1 MTDLREALSSAFDE
15 AEKKEEE
22 ASTVPTP
29 GELMEETS
37 KPEVSEVQEVK
48 EETSDTVA
56 EKIEEPVEKES
67 KLEETKPDVSEKA
80 PVSWSPKAR
89 QAWATLPSEVR
100 NEVAKRERDFS
111 VGIQRYAETAKYGSE
126 VQKALAPFQSII
138 RMEGADDI
146 TAISSLAQTAATLRL
161 GTPVE
166 KARIISDLVNVY
178 GVDIGTLDSVL
189 AGETP
194 SPEEDKISKILEQRL
209 KPFEE
214 LLGTVRQGREQQV
227 RSVVETVDKEIS
239 TFETKAEFL
248 NDVRNDMADILE
260 LAAKRGQKLSLQ
272 EAYDKAVLLHPEISE
287 ILQQRKLIESRTKN
301 REVIERKK
309 AASAS
314 LSGGAGG
321 VVATKEPKSVR
332 DALAA
337 AWDAAVGE

>member
-1 MTDLREALSSAFDE
+1 MTDLRDALSNAFDE
-15 AEKKEEE
+15 VEKKEEE
-22 ASTVPTP
+22 APAVPTP

-37 KPEVSEVQEVK
+37 KPETAEVPEVK
-48 EETSDTVA
+48 EETQETVA
-56 EKIEEPVEKES
+56 EETKEGVEEAKPEEPKAE
-67 KLEETKPDVSEKA
+67 DHGKA

-89 QAWATLPSEVR
+89 QAWATLPAEVR

-111 VGIQRYAETAKYGSE
+111 IGIQRNAETAKYGTE

-166 KARIISDLVNVY
+166 KARVISDLVNVY

-209 KPFEE
+209 KPLEE
-214 LLGTVRQGREQQV
+214 LLGTVRQSREQQA
-227 RSVVETVDKEIS
+227 RSVVQNVDKEIAD
-239 TFETKAEFL
+239 FEAQAEFL

-272 EAYDKAVLLHPEISE
+272 EAYDKAVLLHPDISE
-287 ILQQRKLIESRTKN
+287 IVQQRKMAASRMRTK
-301 REVIERKK
+301 ETIERKK

-321 VVATKEPKSVR
+321 TVAAKEPKTIR
-332 DALAA
+332 DAVAA